1 MIRALARRL
10 NDFKLRD
17 KMLLSFLFFMVL
29 PQLLLG
35 FLIVREFREATLKEA
50 LAQAEEAV
58 TRIQRQT
65 LEVLEVG
72 LNISER
78 LAVDR
83 HLEVLLTTRYASTL
97 DVFRAYRD
105 FDTFRL
111 YQDISPEVTG
121 IQAYVDNPSILD
133 NWEVRPLTASVRQSF
148 WFDAARKHP
157 NANGWFSWRD
167 PTKSNLAR
175 LSLVRYLTYGAEGN
189 VGALVIDLNTTRIE
203 TLLGQEGF
211 ETLVLDPN
219 RVVVASNRP
228 GLAGQTLV
236 DPRLLALISP
246 GTGGTFEKQDDGQR
260 SRVFLR
266 DLAPT
271 NAFNGLKIVCIVSPG
286 VILRLAD
293 RMSSLGLIVIGAGS
307 LISLLFL
314 WGIYTLFARRLE
326 TLSRQLPLV
335 AAGDFDQRLAV
346 DGKDEI
352 GQLAARFNSMVKDV
366 RSLMAEVKESHEVQ
380 NRLERAQGQI
390 QLKMLASQ
398 INPHFLFNVLES
410 IRMKAH
416 LGGQGEIA
424 STVKLLGKLMRR
436 NLEASGGSI
445 PLGEEL
451 DNVKCYLDIEKFRLE
466 EKLDYRF
473 DLGTGVKSIPVPPL
487 IVEPLVENA
496 VVHGLERHY
505 GGGKVTVAAHRSG
518 DVLQISVAD
527 NGQGMPD
534 SLCRGLLAGPEGK
547 HVGLRNIHQRLML
560 TYGDEFGLTIESSEG
575 LGTRVWFRIPL
586 SPETP

>member
-10 NDFKLRD
+10 NDIQLRE
-17 KMLLSFLFFMVL
+17 KMLLSFVFFMVL

-35 FLIVREFREATLKEA
+35 FLIVREFREATLREA
-50 LAQAEEAV
+50 LVQADEAV

-65 LEVLEVG
+65 LQVLGVG
-72 LNISER
+72 MNISER
-78 LAVDR
+78 LALDR
-83 HLEVLLTTRYASTL
+83 GLETLLTTRYASTL
-97 DVFRAYRD
+97 EVFRAYHG

-121 IQAYVDNPSILD
+121 IQAYVDNPTVLD
-133 NWEVRPLTASVRQSF
+133 NWEVRPLTDDVRQSF
-148 WFDAARKHP
+148 WFDAAQRHP
-157 NANGWFSWRD
+157 NVNGWFSWWD
-167 PTKSNLAR
+167 ETKSSRAR
-175 LSLVRYLTYGAEGN
+175 LSLVRYLTYGSEGN
-189 VGALVIDLNTTRIE
+189 VGALVVDLNTTRIE

-219 RVVVASNRP
+219 HVVVASNRP
-228 GLAGQTLV
+228 GLAGQVLT

-246 GTGGTFEKQDDGQR
+246 ETAGTFERRYASQT
-260 SRVFLR
+260 SRVFFR
-266 DLAPT
+266 DLSPV

-293 RMSSLGLIVIGAGS
+293 RMSALGLIVIGAGS
-307 LISLLFL
+307 GVSLLFL
-314 WGIYTLFARRLE
+314 WGIYTLFARRLG

-335 AAGDFDQRLAV
+335 AAGDFDRVLPV

-352 GQLAARFNSMVKDV
+352 GQLASRFNSMVRDV
-366 RSLMAEVKESHEVQ
+366 RSLMTEVREAHEVQ
-380 NRLERAQGQI
+380 NRLERAQGEI
-390 QLKMLASQ
+390 RLKMLASQ

-416 LGGQGEIA
+416 LAGQADIA
-424 STVKLLGKLMRR
+424 GTVKLLGKLMRR

-451 DNVKCYLDIEKFRLE
+451 DNTKCYLDIEKFRLE

-473 DLGTGVKSIPVPPL
+473 DLGPGVKSIPVPPL

-505 GGGKVTVAAHRSG
+505 GGGRVTVSAHRKG
-518 DVLQISVAD
+518 DRLEINVAD
-527 NGQGMPD
+527 NGQGMAENH
-534 SLCRGLLAGPEGK
+534 RQGLLTGPEGS
-547 HVGLRNIHQRLML
+547 HVGLRNIDQRLKL
-560 TYGDEFGLTIESSEG
+560 TYGDGFGLTIESSPG
-575 LGTRVWFRIPL
+575 QGTRVWFNLPL
-586 SPETP
+586 GEGDR